1 MADLQTMHTCP
12 RDLERK
18 VTQDPGVR
26 VDYPDIR
33 VLTTCLTFL
42 PDSHTLLLLTC
53 CLLTCLYNTTDD
65 EMYLNIYQEQ
75 LLRMIE

>member
-1 MADLQTMHTCP
+1 MHTCP
-12 RDLERK
+12 RDVERK

-42 PDSHTLLLLTC
+42 TRLSHFADIYLLFTDLSVQHN
-53 CLLTCLYNTTDD
+53 NTNTNKIQRKEESNNLIN
-65 EMYLNIYQEQ
+65 EMKCF
-75 LLRMIE
+75 